1 MLNRIT
7 ICFILFVTTWVSYN
21 LHWVDKY
28 YASAIQWND
37 ATGYYAYL
45 PATFIY
51 HDLNFSYHD
60 SIIKKHYNPK
70 RYYDYRINYNGIII
84 NKYYAGTALAVF
96 PFFLVGHIYAKLA
109 DYPADGFSKPYFI
122 SINIASIVF
131 LLIGLLYVRKILKEY
146 KTSEKVTSAILL
158 VLLFGTNLFYY
169 ASAEPCL
176 SHVYSFAFISAFFY
190 HAKKFFS
197 SSDRKDILICS
208 FCLGFIVLIR
218 PVNGII
224 IFSLPFIAGN
234 LNNLKNAFNWLIR
247 NKLMVIISV
256 LIIFSIVSVQLII
269 YKIQCG
275 SFFIY
280 SYKHEGFNWTN
291 PQIIN
296 FLFSY
301 KKGFFL
307 YTPVA
312 LLSLPG
318 FIYLWKKDRFVF
330 FSLSAFLFFLIY
342 VLSSWWNWWYGGS
355 FSSRVLIDFYV
366 FLSLLFLFSYLL
378 VENKINNK
386 LIIGVCFL
394 LIIVCVIQTYQ
405 YRYNIIIND
414 GMTKEHYWEVFLR
427 VDQL

>member
-1 MLNRIT
+1 
-7 ICFILFVTTWVSYN
+7 
-21 LHWVDKY
+21 
-28 YASAIQWND
+28 
-37 ATGYYAYL
+37 
-45 PATFIY
+45 
-51 HDLNFSYHD
+51 
-60 SIIKKHYNPK
+60 
-70 RYYDYRINYNGIII
+70 
-84 NKYYAGTALAVF
+84 
-96 PFFLVGHIYAKLA
+96 
-109 DYPADGFSKPYFI
+109 
-122 SINIASIVF
+122 
-131 LLIGLLYVRKILKEY
+131 
-146 KTSEKVTSAILL
+146 
-158 VLLFGTNLFYY
+158 
-169 ASAEPCL
+169 
-176 SHVYSFAFISAFFY
+176 
-190 HAKKFFS
+190 
-197 SSDRKDILICS
+197 
-208 FCLGFIVLIR
+208 
-218 PVNGII
+218 VNGII